1 MTLALSTP
9 SRTLR
14 VEIRT
19 LRVEIRAAD
28 PLVRHGLAALLAE
41 AGAETDTGSAGP
53 PEVALV
59 AGGDLDETPALA
71 LVSDEDQARRA
82 RRAGALGVLSRD
94 AEPGALLAALLAVAE
109 GLRVDD
115 GSLGDPAPP
124 APALGGP
131 DALTPREAEVLALLA
146 EGLPNK
152 LVADRL
158 GISERT
164 ARYHVAQI
172 LAKLDAQS
180 RTEAVVTGARLGLV
194 AL

>member
-1 MTLALSTP
+1 MTLALSMP
-9 SRTLR
+9 ARVLR
-14 VEIRT
+14 VE
-19 LRVEIRAAD
+19 VRAAD

-41 AGAETDTGSAGP
+41 AGAEARDDSGTEP
-53 PEVALV
+53 PDVALV
-59 AGGDLDETPALA
+59 VGADVDDPETPVVV
-71 LVSDEDQARRA
+71 LVADESDGRRA
-82 RRAGALGVLSRD
+82 RRAGALGVLPRD
-94 AEPGALLAALLAVAE
+94 ASPGALLAALAAVAE

-115 GSLGDPAPP
+115 LAFAEPAPLP
-124 APALGGP
+124 RLDGP
-131 DALTPREAEVLALLA
+131 DALTPRETDVLALVA

-158 GISERT
+158 GITERT

-194 AL
+194 SL

>member
-9 SRTLR
+9 ARLLR
-14 VEIRT
+14 VE
-19 LRVEIRAAD
+19 VHAAD

-41 AGAETDTGSAGP
+41 AGAEIHDTPEAGP
-53 PEVALV
+53 ADVALIAGREVDDPETPTLALV
-59 AGGDLDETPALA
+59 ADDAEAR
-71 LVSDEDQARRA
+71 QARRS
-82 RRAGALGVLSRD
+82 RALGILPRD

-109 GLRVDD
+109 SLRVDT
-115 GSLGDPAPP
+115 LAFADPAP
-124 APALGGP
+124 APALDGP
-131 DALTPREAEVLALLA
+131 DALTPREMDVLALVA

-158 GISERT
+158 GITERT

-194 AL
+194 SL